1 MVKRN
6 LFAQDILCPKSIKS
20 SELQETTLDYQKSL
34 QWSKWDGKTAQR
46 LSLGEI
52 KLSLGQLSA
61 LLIAIVTHQTLQ
73 SRAIACFQDLL
84 SIWTGWK
91 NWIAKFAS
99 DHPAQS
105 GMLWHHKTTEN
116 CGMCMDWSA
125 QPLLCCCHYQT
136 PNRAE
141 YWDILHWDNLF
152 CIGDTLTPLI
162 NRYEPEAVQRERNG
176 AYWLEAKKLIFGKRS
191 CRLDPLL

>member
-1 MVKRN
+1 MN
-6 LFAQDILCPKSIKS
+6 TFLCPLECLFIIITSFFYEPFSNKHFWKKKVGNSISVIISLMFGRGKTKFICSRFPFPKSINS

-52 KLSLGQLSA
+52 KLSLGQLST

-105 GMLWHHKTTEN
+105 GMLWHHKTTERG
-116 CGMCMDWSA
+116 GMCMYG
-125 QPLLCCCHYQT
+125 LEC
-136 PNRAE
+136 
-141 YWDILHWDNLF
+141 
-152 CIGDTLTPLI
+152 LTPI
-162 NRYEPEAVQRERNG
+162 M
-176 AYWLEAKKLIFGKRS
+176 
-191 CRLDPLL
+191 LLSLSNTK